1 MIGKDFMDKKT
12 IQICFANKRLHNHRA
27 LKYLCQLV
35 ALVALASAFFPT
47 ESQAGS
53 EGIPRLWRAS
63 LPGDKKDTV
72 FYILAISHAGSQ
84 VEYDE
89 YFDAVVVPAYLG
101 SDVLHFEDGGKLPTN
116 TQPECKK
123 SLSSPAGIAI
133 LNQARATV
141 GRNSVEYFRRLA
153 KFLPAPAN
161 DEALIRSNAEN
172 FTQGLSEYSLV
183 QVLRAQYIY
192 LQPQSSTN
200 DKEPVYPFQPV
211 VERLV
216 QLKPSIQIKSMDEPD
231 DMARAFCSAGEKRA
245 GIIDEYMKTYDLT
258 RLSNDDGESL
268 DSAAKEIDK
277 RMRSA
282 LEDQFLHLDI
292 SESAFTCFRTHLWE
306 QRFKDM
312 LDGKVHFLALGAGHL
327 FPSTGPVA
335 SCQGLLQDLHEN
347 GFMVEK
353 VR

>member
-1 MIGKDFMDKKT
+1 
-12 IQICFANKRLHNHRA
+12 
-27 LKYLCQLV
+27 
-35 ALVALASAFFPT
+35 
-47 ESQAGS
+47 SQAGS
-53 EGIPRLWRAS
+53 EGIPRMWRAS

-72 FYILAISHAGSQ
+72 FYILAISHVGSQ
-84 VEYDE
+84 IEYDG

-116 TQPECKK
+116 TQPECEK

-133 LNQARATV
+133 LNKARETV

-161 DEALIRSNAEN
+161 DEALIRSNAKI
-172 FTQGLSEYSLV
+172 FTQGLSEYSIV
-183 QVLRAQYIY
+183 QTLRAQYIY
-192 LQPQSSTN
+192 LKSQSSTN
-200 DKEPVYPFQPV
+200 AKYPGYPFRPV

-216 QLKPSIQIKSMDEPD
+216 QLKPSIQIKSMDEPND
-231 DMARAFCSAGEKRA
+231 LARAFCSAGEKRA
-245 GIIDEYMKTYDLT
+245 GIIAEYMKLYDM
-258 RLSNDDGESL
+258 SNDGESI
-268 DSAAKEIDK
+268 DSAVKEVDK
-277 RMRSA
+277 EMRSA
-282 LEDQFLHLDI
+282 LEDHFLHLDLY
-292 SESAFTCFRTHLWE
+292 ESAFTCFRTHLWE

-312 LDGKVHFLALGAGHL
+312 LDGKVHFLALGAAHL